1 MDNELRKRLSEI
13 EIEDVVLG
21 IFVVVIIL
29 SYIANQ
35 IEKNYFINRC
45 ELDKR
50 RYYYIQIIVF
60 LIVLIVNFYY
70 VLNSYYDLST
80 VSFYDSY
87 KRKKYAYLDFIA
99 GLFALVAIFIVFY
112 FAITDKDIDAE
123 ISL

>member
-1 MDNELRKRLSEI
+1 MDNELRKRLNEI

-35 IEKNYFINRC
+35 IEKNYFINRY

-112 FAITDKDIDAE
+112 IAITDKDIDAE

>member
-112 FAITDKDIDAE
+112 IAITDKDIDAE